1 MDDLDLIRELGR
13 ELDPADTEPA
23 PAVRAAVAA
32 HVRRP
37 VGRRI
42 ARRPRR
48 LLAGVAAL
56 GCAAAIAV
64 LAVAGLLGD
73 LVGGQPALARH
84 ALAIERNGE
93 WMELRI
99 ADAAAGANEMNGD
112 LRAVGIDAE
121 VIVIPVARARV
132 GQWVAV
138 AEQPTA
144 DGGRIGRFSLAGR
157 IEGFPGD
164 VLRVH
169 RDLGSRPNDGHF
181 VLYAGRA
188 ARKGERV
195 VFGARGERPL
205 RRLPGMPGPCEG
217 MSDRCDP
224 EGR

>member
-1 MDDLDLIRELGR
+1 
-13 ELDPADTEPA
+13 
-23 PAVRAAVAA
+23 VRAAVAA

-56 GCAAAIAV
+56 GCAAAIAF
-64 LAVAGLLGD
+64 LTVAGPLGG
-73 LVGGQPALARH
+73 LVGGRH

-99 ADAAAGANEMNGD
+99 TDAAAGAAEMNGD
-112 LRAVGIDAE
+112 LRAAGIDAE
-121 VIVIPVARARV
+121 VIVIPVAPRLV
-132 GQWVAV
+132 GTWMAV
-138 AEQPTA
+138 AERPTA
-144 DGGRIGRFSLAGR
+144 GGGRVGRFSLAGR

-169 RDLGSRPNDGHF
+169 RDLGSRPRDGHF

-188 ARKGERV
+188 ARDGEQV
-195 VFGARGERPL
+195 VFDGRGGPPL
-205 RRLPGMPGPCEG
+205 RRLPGAPGPCEG

-224 EGR
+224 ERR